1 MNSYAYKK
9 GLKGVYLKP
18 GEIYMTKDP
27 TVVSTVLGSCVSVT
41 LFNRRLGIGAICHA
55 LFPEAKEDVNG
66 DGFKYVD
73 YALSKI
79 IDKFDSM
86 GIKLSEIE
94 TKLFGGSDI
103 VEMNDEDRL
112 RPTVGKQNIDAA
124 FNLIKNRKLRLI
136 SSDVGGLEGR
146 KIIFYTHTGEVFLR
160 RLSDKKNKTL
170 VLV

>member
-1 MNSYAYKK
+1 MNSYAKEK
-9 GLKGVYLKP
+9 GLKAVYLKP
-18 GEIYMTKDP
+18 GDIYIAEAP
-27 TVVSTVLGSCVSVT
+27 TAVSTVLGSCVSVT

-55 LFPEAKEDVNG
+55 LFPETNGDVNG

-79 IDKFDSM
+79 IEKFDSM

-103 VEMNDEDRL
+103 VEMNGEDRL
-112 RPTVGKQNIDAA
+112 RATVGKQNIDAA
-124 FNLIKNRKLRLI
+124 FNLIENSKLRLI

-146 KIIFYTHTGEVFLR
+146 KIVFYTHTGEVFLK
-160 RLSDKKNKTL
+160 RLNDKK
-170 VLV
+170 VMH